1 MGPKFALR
9 GRQSYTAVA
18 SNSVKK
24 NARTCTHF
32 FKQVK
37 DVLLNSWSDQKKL
50 IYISPQ
56 NQGKVNYFEENT
68 KYHI

>member
-37 DVLLNSWSDQKKL
+37 DVLLNSWSDQKNEFT
-50 IYISPQ
+50 YPQ
-56 NQGKVNYFEENT
+56 NQGNVNYLEENT